1 MTPKKLDVALVD
13 HFRSAN
19 HFSEELFS
27 PLVDHFGADHLSPI
41 ILVGQDFLHSSIITW
56 SILSGKFFRPQQLVL
71 FFSNVW
77 KIVWKH
83 NAGLVAVSFPRL
95 RVVQTNLIQYYLAT
109 RFSKKKSRSFKKFP
123 LFCRDG
129 FYLNVRGTYVELSF
143 CNSTRTTCVLQG
155 SLRESHP
162 FPTCVNLSQ
171 GSIGEPRR
179 VLPPVFRH
187 PDFGFSASCRSFC
200 YRSFLDNHFSRRKFP
215 SCCRSF
221 WCQSF

>member
-1 MTPKKLDVALVD
+1 MK
-13 HFRSAN
+13 H
-19 HFSEELFS
+19 
-27 PLVDHFGADHLSPI
+27 
-41 ILVGQDFLHSSIITW
+41 
-56 SILSGKFFRPQQLVL
+56 LSGKFFRPQQLVL

-77 KIVWKH
+77 KNVWKH

-109 RFSKKKSRSFKKFP
+109 RFSKPQIQVVQKVSFVLRGRV
-123 LFCRDG
+123 LFERP
-129 FYLNVRGTYVELSF
+129 RGLRGNSF

-162 FPTCVNLSQ
+162 FPACVNLSQ

-200 YRSFLDNHFSRRKFP
+200 YQSFWDNHFSRGKFP